1 MGDEEPP
8 IGPIPLGGSSE
19 GPWSQVSVF
28 PMGCVRMAQV
38 IEVPELE
45 SWFLVHW
52 PDSEHPAIL
61 MEFETQEE
69 AEDALSVAFADMTVE
84 LGGDTAPVP
93 ITVFPALTLL
103 EDPTLRL
110 ALASWD
116 AQLEE
121 LDEIVQRTMGA

>member
-1 MGDEEPP
+1 
-8 IGPIPLGGSSE
+8 
-19 GPWSQVSVF
+19 
-28 PMGCVRMAQV
+28 MAQV

-61 MEFETQEE
+61 MEFETQDE
-69 AEDALSVAFADMTVE
+69 AEDALSVAFADMTIE
-84 LGGDTAPVP
+84 LNGDTAPVP

-116 AQLEE
+116 AQLQE

>member
-1 MGDEEPP
+1 
-8 IGPIPLGGSSE
+8 
-19 GPWSQVSVF
+19 
-28 PMGCVRMAQV
+28 MAQV

-52 PDSEHPAIL
+52 PDSEHPAVP
-61 MEFETQEE
+61 MEFETQQE
-69 AEDALSVAFADMTVE
+69 AEDALSAAFADMTIDLDGE
-84 LGGDTAPVP
+84 TAPVP